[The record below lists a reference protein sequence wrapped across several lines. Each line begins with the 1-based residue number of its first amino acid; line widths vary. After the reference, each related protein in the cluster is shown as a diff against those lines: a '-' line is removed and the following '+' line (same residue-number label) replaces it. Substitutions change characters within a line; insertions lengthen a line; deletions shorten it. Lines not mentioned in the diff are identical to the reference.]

1 MDNKAFLEKCRS
13 KESSSTSSGF
23 NVELKGNRKLL
34 PLNDV
39 ANVISLA
46 EQYDEERAACN
57 KIRLTCQINTVCS
70 NVLFNKIS
78 EIVKYEG
85 SDHVTF
91 LNYGIGESFKD
102 SEDNDVYEAFQNNQ
116 VIYKPTSMSYWSGGT
131 LLYQKVDERVVVSGP
146 STDLSRVDRSDV
158 FKNGVLGEDGL
169 HPTNAIRDTQLSRN
183 DSNEDHFVYHCGL
196 DILNNHLIR
205 SKTFKCICKMSDKYD
220 KIDKWSDKEYGA
232 FNTIADVMRQAKGDK
247 VVEKVYLPE
256 NSGIPEGTKLTTLHT
271 YLYDDIYTFADARVN
286 RLIEK
291 HNGWVGFINT
301 SKIKTYKNFSEGDE
315 LNVERPIMY
324 MNGGDFVDM
333 YPGRDLYS
341 FVPKY
346 NKYRN
351 RMEQN
356 WLYCITYPSSSTTD
370 GFDDIIEQ
378 SNNSLKA
385 VYFDETRRAD
395 SGAMQLVIYS
405 KAKHGLNVGDRVNI
419 YKTYYVEIEEETNT
433 STEEEVAQE
442 ENDATT
448 IENIETQEDNDN
460 TTTEE
465 IQEEEP
471 KKKRKRTTDLIIANV
486 EVENIVNDFIFTTF
500 TQGVQISEKWITLTD
515 DDAVSESGF
524 TIDGVTY
531 KMSTDGKDYIYNVDT
546 FDRYFIIGGDDA
558 SQKVNNHGYVNIDD
572 NAQRISYKKVVN
584 DIECDYYVRIF
595 SRLPNFRFASGDT
608 SNEYNIYK
616 KNGDEPSMLEQ
627 YQTPEY
633 PFESYVSRLAFAKN
647 IYSDDIGQ
655 IVFTDD
661 IDISNL
667 HDNLGR
673 PLSDIYLTIVKNNR
687 GYKEW
692 YGYDDTEVD
701 INSPKVEFSHCF
713 GEVTCGIEMAEETIV
728 EIYNNNI
735 RCINPLKGNN
745 WGYSVGSINGH
756 RNSNEDSDT
765 IYPDQEVVFDTD
777 INYYGDLCYFD
788 SYNAIERSIQP
799 IMHRFNTAQRECG
812 GPDAAKMGEYFARY
826 YYDEIEGDDYDH
838 GDAFR
843 VKDNFVDECNVKP
856 EGYFYQPH
864 HRIRIK
870 SFGKINTI
878 MPQFLNMQSLYN
890 TEENG
895 KNVTKITTQQY
906 HFLTQGDK
914 AVIYDKQYD
923 KHYYLTAIPGK
934 GDSDRNFTCMICDE
948 KGNPTDVIDGD
959 NLGNYKLFKADNLG
973 APSYATLLKDGTC
986 RYVWREIVPNGT
998 MDSEK
1003 SLEAYPFTN
1012 GALYVNKSV
1021 DLFVRRQD
1029 PDDIFGLYDPDDE
1042 FGVQPSSDDINNYSS
1057 EDEIKC

>member
-13 KESSSTSSGF
+13 KESTNTSSGF

-39 ANVISLA
+39 SSVISLA

-57 KIRLTCQINTVCS
+57 KVRLTCQVNTVCS

-85 SDHVTF
+85 SDDVTF
-91 LNYGIGESFKD
+91 LNYGIGGKD
-102 SEDNDVYEAFQNNQ
+102 SDDKYIAFQNSQ
-116 VIYKPTSMSYWSGGT
+116 VVYKPTTMSYWSGGT
-131 LLYQKVDERVVVSGP
+131 LLYQKVDDRVVVSGP

-158 FKNGVLGEDGL
+158 FKNGTLGHDGF

-183 DSNEDHFVYHCGL
+183 DENEDHFVYHCGL

-220 KIDKWSDKEYGA
+220 DIEDWSNKEYGA
-232 FNTIADVMRQAKGDK
+232 FNTIADVMRQANGDK
-247 VVEKVYLPE
+247 VVEKIYLPE

-271 YLYDDIYTFADARVN
+271 YLYDDIMTFAEAREK

-291 HNGWVGFINT
+291 HNGWIGFVNT

-378 SNNSLKA
+378 PNDSLKA
-385 VYFDETRRAD
+385 VYFDETRRSD

-405 KAKHGLNVGDRVNI
+405 KAKHGLISGDRVNI
-419 YKTYYVEIEEETNT
+419 YKTYYV
-433 STEEEVAQE
+433 TEG
-442 ENDATT
+442 D
-448 IENIETQEDNDN
+448 
-460 TTTEE
+460 
-465 IQEEEP
+465 
-471 KKKRKRTTDLIIANV
+471 KRKRTTELVIANA
-486 EVENIVNDFIFTTF
+486 EVEEVVNDFIFTTF
-500 TQGVQISEKWITLTD
+500 TQGVQISNKWVTLSEEDLT
-515 DDAVSESGF
+515 SESGI
-524 TIDGVTY
+524 TIDGVVY
-531 KMSTDGKDYIYNVDT
+531 KTATDGKDYIYNTVT
-546 FDRYFIIGGDDA
+546 FDRYFIINE
-558 SQKVNNHGYVNIDD
+558 KYVNLDD
-572 NAQRISYKKVVN
+572 NAQKISYKKVVN
-584 DIECDYYVRIF
+584 DVECDYYVRIF

-608 SNEYNIYK
+608 TNEYNVYK
-616 KNGDEPSMLEQ
+616 KDGDEPSMLEK
-627 YQTPEY
+627 YQTPDY

-661 IDISNL
+661 IDISNI

-673 PLSDIYLTIVKNNR
+673 PLSEIFLTIVKNNR

-692 YGYDDTEVD
+692 YGYDNVEVD

-713 GEVTCGIEMAEETIV
+713 GKVTCGIEMAEETIV
-728 EIYNNNI
+728 EINNNNI
-735 RCINPLKGNN
+735 RCINPLKGSN
-745 WGYSVGSINGH
+745 WGYSVGSINPH
-756 RNSNEDSDT
+756 RSQNEENAC
-765 IYPDQEVVFDTD
+765 PDQEVSFDTD

-812 GPDAAKMGEYFARY
+812 YPGGASKAEYFSQF
-826 YYDEIEGDDYDH
+826 YYDEITSDDYDYKEM
-838 GDAFR
+838 FE
-843 VKDNFVDECNVKP
+843 VKNDNIDDCNVKA

-864 HRIRIK
+864 YKIQIK
-870 SFGKINTI
+870 SFGKINTM

-890 TEENG
+890 TEEDG
-895 KNVTKITTQQY
+895 RNVTKITTQQY

-934 GDSDRNFTCMICDE
+934 GDNDRKFTCTICDE

-986 RYVWREIVPNGT
+986 RYVWREIVPNGS
-998 MDSEK
+998 MDSENN
-1003 SLEAYPFTN
+1003 LEVYPFTN
-1012 GALYVNKSV
+1012 GALYVNKSI

-1029 PDDIFGLYDPDDE
+1029 PEDIYGLYDPDDE
-1042 FGVQPSSDDINNYSS
+1042 FGIQPPYEDINNYNS

>member
-1 MDNKAFLEKCRS
+1 MENRVFLEKCRS
-13 KESSSTSSGF
+13 KESMSTSSGF

-39 ANVISLA
+39 ASVISLA

-57 KIRLTCQINTVCS
+57 KIRLTCQVNTICS
-70 NVLFNKIS
+70 NILFNKIS

-85 SDHVTF
+85 SDNVTF
-91 LNYGIGESFKD
+91 LNYGIGETSIVDDK
-102 SEDNDVYEAFQNNQ
+102 EVYLAFQDGQ
-116 VIYKPTSMSYWSGGT
+116 VVYKPTSMSYWSGDT
-131 LLYQKVDERVVVSGP
+131 LFYQKVDERVVVAGP
-146 STDLSRVDRSDV
+146 STDLLRVDRSDV
-158 FKNGVLGEDGL
+158 FKNGTLGDGDI

-183 DSNEDHFVYHCGL
+183 DEHGEHFVYHCGL

-205 SKTFKCICKMSDKYD
+205 SKTFKCICKMSEKYD
-220 KIDKWSDKEYGA
+220 KIEKWTDKEYGA
-232 FNTIADVMRQAKGDK
+232 FNTIADVMREANGNK
-247 VVEKVYLPE
+247 VVEKIYLPE

-271 YLYDDIYTFADARVN
+271 YLYDDIYTFAEAREN
-286 RLIEK
+286 RLVER
-291 HNGWVGFINT
+291 HNGWIGFINT

-385 VYFDETRRAD
+385 VYFDETRRSD
-395 SGAMQLVIYS
+395 TGAMQLVIYS

-419 YKTYYVEIEEETNT
+419 YKTYYV
-433 STEEEVAQE
+433 TEGE
-442 ENDATT
+442 
-448 IENIETQEDNDN
+448 
-460 TTTEE
+460 
-465 IQEEEP
+465 
-471 KKKRKRTTDLIIANV
+471 KRKRTTDLVVANA
-486 EVENIVNDFIFTTF
+486 EVENVVNEFIFTTF
-500 TQGVQISEKWITLTD
+500 NQGVQISKKWVTLTED
-515 DDAVSESGF
+515 DIISESGF
-524 TIDGVTY
+524 TIDDATY
-531 KMSTDGKDYIYNVDT
+531 KMSTDGKDYIYNT
-546 FDRYFIIGGDDA
+546 STLDRYFIIGDDDTG
-558 SQKVNNHGYVNIDD
+558 QGRDNHGYVNIDD
-572 NAQRISYKKVVN
+572 DAQRISYKKVVN

-608 SNEYNIYK
+608 TNEYNVYK
-616 KNGDEPSMLEQ
+616 KDGDEPSMLEK
-627 YQTPEY
+627 YQTTDY
-633 PFESYVSRLAFAKN
+633 PFESHVSRLAFARN
-647 IYSDDIGQ
+647 IYSDEIGQ

-661 IDISNL
+661 IDISNI

-673 PLSDIYLTIVKNNR
+673 PLSEIYLTIVKNNR

-728 EIYNNNI
+728 ETYNNNI

-745 WGYSVGSINGH
+745 WGYSVGSINSH
-756 RNSNEDSDT
+756 RNPIEDDESASST
-765 IYPDQEVVFDTD
+765 VYPDQEVVFDTD

-788 SYNAIERSIQP
+788 AYNAMERSIQP

-812 GPDAAKMGEYFARY
+812 GSDAAKMAEHFARY
-826 YYDEIEGDDYDH
+826 YYDEIESDDYDYK
-838 GDAFR
+838 DAFI
-843 VKDNFVDECNVKP
+843 VENHKVDECNMKP

-864 HRIRIK
+864 HKIQIK
-870 SFGKINTI
+870 SFGKINTM

-890 TEENG
+890 TEEDG
-895 KNVTKITTQQY
+895 KEVTKITTQQY

-934 GDSDRNFTCMICDE
+934 GDSDRKFTCTICDE
-948 KGNPTDVIDGD
+948 NGNPTDVIDGD

-986 RYVWREIVPNGT
+986 RYVWRDIVPNGS

-1003 SLEAYPFTN
+1003 SLEVYPFTN
-1012 GALYVNKSV
+1012 GALYVNRAV

-1029 PDDIFGLYDPDDE
+1029 PDDIYGLYDPDDE
-1042 FGVQPSSDDINNYSS
+1042 FGVQPPSEDINNYKS
-1057 EDEIKC
+1057 EDEIRC